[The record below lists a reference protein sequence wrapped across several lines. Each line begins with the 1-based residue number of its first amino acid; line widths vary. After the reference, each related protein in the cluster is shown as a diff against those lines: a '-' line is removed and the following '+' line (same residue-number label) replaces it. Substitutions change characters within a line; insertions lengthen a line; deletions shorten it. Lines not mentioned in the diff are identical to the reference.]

1 MTQTSPINP
10 DLPRAFRETTLG
22 LIGVF
27 QVYEVAPDLT
37 EATAQVLG
45 SLFRRHL
52 GGLKLS
58 DQTRT
63 ANPMHALAD
72 ELENLAKRAPV
83 AGCPMNGG

>member
-1 MTQTSPINP
+1 MTPTSPINP

-45 SLFRRHL
+45 SLFRQHL
-52 GGLKLS
+52 GGLTLS

-72 ELENLAKRAPV
+72 ELEDRLRR
-83 AGCPMNGG
+83 MNT

>member
-1 MTQTSPINP
+1 MTHTSHINP

-27 QVYEVAPDLT
+27 QVYEVDSDLT

-45 SLFRRHL
+45 ALFRRHL
-52 GGLKLS
+52 GGLSLS

-72 ELENLAKRAPV
+72 ELNDHLRR
-83 AGCPMNGG
+83 MNA